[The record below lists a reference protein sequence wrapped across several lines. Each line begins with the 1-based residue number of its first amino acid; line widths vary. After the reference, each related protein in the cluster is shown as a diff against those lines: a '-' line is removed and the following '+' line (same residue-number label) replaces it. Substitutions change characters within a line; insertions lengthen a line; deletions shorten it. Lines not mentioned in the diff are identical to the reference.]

1 MRETKDPKKPIQ
13 QPPKKNPFN
22 FSSVLGDNNQSVVL
36 KQPTSWS
43 RGIVWG
49 IIGVTAVSVAWAY
62 LANIEQVVTAAGK
75 LKPQGQVKE
84 VQVPLSGVIKEVY
97 VKDGQRVKQGQ
108 LLATLDTS
116 ATKVQLSS
124 LGKVRKSLE
133 QENNFYRT
141 LMSQNL
147 SPQQTQGLISGLKMP
162 KEVIALVT
170 NRISLQ
176 KENQLFQMQL
186 DSSNA
191 KNSFSQQE
199 MERLNA
205 SRQEAYSRS
214 KAAELEVKQQNEQL
228 KQVQDRINNNQKLI
242 AQDKLMLE
250 QIKERNAKSVQ
261 ESQKSLEIDKSLLT
275 KMETLSSEGALG
287 DYQVQKQR
295 QQISDRHKDLSE
307 LVGNGQV
314 EYTKQHEQLQSHLS
328 ELEQLHKE
336 RDRLIYVTSQ
346 AKEKLINAKATT
358 QKDLRDKIGENNKK
372 LAEIDSNLNKI
383 IVENDKKIAETE
395 SQISQTKLNLR
406 QQELRSPGKGIV
418 FDLKASPGFV
428 PNVAQDK
435 PVLKIVPEEDLI
447 AEVDVTNQDIGFV
460 QPGQKVDV
468 RIDTFP
474 YSEFGDIKGQV
485 ISVGSDALPP
495 DETHKFY
502 RFPTKIKLNEQSL
515 KINNKKINLQSGM
528 AVTVNIKVKENRT
541 VMSLFTGIMEPKV
554 DSLKQVR

>member
-1 MRETKDPKKPIQ
+1 
-13 QPPKKNPFN
+13 
-22 FSSVLGDNNQSVVL
+22 
-36 KQPTSWS
+36 
-43 RGIVWG
+43 
-49 IIGVTAVSVAWAY
+49 
-62 LANIEQVVTAAGK
+62 
-75 LKPQGQVKE
+75 
-84 VQVPLSGVIKEVY
+84 
-97 VKDGQRVKQGQ
+97 
-108 LLATLDTS
+108 
-116 ATKVQLSS
+116 
-124 LGKVRKSLE
+124 
-133 QENNFYRT
+133 
-141 LMSQNL
+141 
-147 SPQQTQGLISGLKMP
+147 
-162 KEVIALVT
+162 
-170 NRISLQ
+170 
-176 KENQLFQMQL
+176 
-186 DSSNA
+186 
-191 KNSFSQQE
+191 
-199 MERLNA
+199 
-205 SRQEAYSRS
+205 
-214 KAAELEVKQQNEQL
+214 
-228 KQVQDRINNNQKLI
+228 
-242 AQDKLMLE
+242 
-250 QIKERNAKSVQ
+250 
-261 ESQKSLEIDKSLLT
+261 
-275 KMETLSSEGALG
+275 
-287 DYQVQKQR
+287 
-295 QQISDRHKDLSE
+295 
-307 LVGNGQV
+307 
-314 EYTKQHEQLQSHLS
+314 LQSHLS